1 MTEQQPEAQ
10 SSNMA
15 QAEPTSY
22 GKPPLRVSYKVPISL
37 HLRYTITSIAHFF
50 RIMKQSEQNYAEIP
64 EFLPIKNG
72 ERVGSY
78 CTSLR
83 MLYID
88 PETSHLSL
96 DHWQLVDIKTY
107 KDKGS
112 KYKHEY
118 LIATLSDGAMGRV
131 LLRIDRRIQASSIK
145 KIGKAIIASG
155 LSQSQPIP
163 PNHTDSGKQDTT
175 QPIEPEQKPFKK
187 TAMDD
192 VTLVKPNV
200 PYRKRQNLVEH
211 IMFEDTI
218 RVSLPKFIVLA
229 YAINTY
235 ATDYDFFEKNCY
247 WFCYIIMELLKKLS
261 TPSYPPLRAR
271 GRQGTWLGLPAGHLW
286 HAVDFDLL
294 LAKYNTMWREFEN
307 KVCSITED

>member
-22 GKPPLRVSYKVPISL
+22 GKPPLRVSYKVPFSL
-37 HLRYTITSIAHFF
+37 RLRYTITSIARFF
-50 RIMKQSEQNYAEIP
+50 RIMKQPEQNYAEIP

-211 IMFEDTI
+211 IMFETQYAFHFQSSLCWLPPSTLMPLIMTFSKRIATGFAILLWSYLRSSRHPLI
-218 RVSLPKFIVLA
+218 RHS
-229 YAINTY
+229 
-235 ATDYDFFEKNCY
+235 E
-247 WFCYIIMELLKKLS
+247 
-261 TPSYPPLRAR
+261 
-271 GRQGTWLGLPAGHLW
+271 QGVGKAPG
-286 HAVDFDLL
+286 
-294 LAKYNTMWREFEN
+294 
-307 KVCSITED
+307 